1 MGPSVEGR
9 GDVGGGL
16 TERDAEIFGEAFSEE
31 VLRSAEVEASPD
43 EAGGTIQ
50 DEEAGKVRT
59 GDYQAGFAASC
70 GAWVYRKVP
79 S

>member
-16 TERDAEIFGEAFSEE
+16 TERDAEILGEAFSEE
-31 VLRSAEVEASPD
+31 VLRSAELQASPD
-43 EAGGTIQ
+43 EASRVVENKQ
-50 DEEAGKVRT
+50 AGEVWT
-59 GDYQAGFAASC
+59 GDYQAGFATPC